1 MAASQPRL
9 VGGRCPVILRQA
21 STTGVADEADEDQ
34 PIDGD
39 PRRGRLLSVAELR
52 RALQLTREGL
62 AAPTRLAPSPREP
75 RTFQG
80 GPGLPLRVVDD
91 DAAAGWVVGA
101 SGGSGESLLAELL
114 NGDGGDR
121 YAAAGHHW
129 PAAAA
134 GGPIRVVLC
143 GRTDMRSLTDVQL
156 ALAQWGTGRLPAVNL
171 VGMVLM
177 ADAPGRAPRRSRS
190 SSKFSPADHHACGG
204 SRGSGSGGWGRRRT
218 QPRFPSR
225 SRPSSPTSARRSPTT
240 TEHRSS

>member
-177 ADAPGRAPRRSRS
+177 ADAPGRAPRPIQEFIQVLAGGSPRLWRIPWIGQWRLGPPPNSAAVPKPVQTVLADVRS
-190 SSKFSPADHHACGG
+190 AITDHH
-204 SRGSGSGGWGRRRT
+204 
-218 QPRFPSR
+218 
-225 SRPSSPTSARRSPTT
+225 
-240 TEHRSS
+240 